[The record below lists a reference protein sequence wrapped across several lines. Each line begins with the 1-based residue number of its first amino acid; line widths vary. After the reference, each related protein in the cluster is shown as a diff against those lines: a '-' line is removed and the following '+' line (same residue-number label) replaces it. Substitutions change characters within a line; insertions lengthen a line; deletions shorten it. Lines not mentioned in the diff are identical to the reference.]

1 MLELVIAAVLSALLA
16 GALGY
21 TVAVVKRD
29 TAIALLRRDHD
40 QLAIDM
46 KRIET
51 TLDERLDRIDQRFM
65 ILLRLNLNIAR
76 KSGVEM
82 RTADA
87 LEIASLLPGEPL

>member
-1 MLELVIAAVLSALLA
+1 MLEIAIAAVLSALLA

-40 QLAIDM
+40 ALEKEFAKLEHQLG
-46 KRIET
+46 
-51 TLDERLDRIDQRFM
+51 ERLDRIDKRFM
-65 ILLRLNLNIAR
+65 ILLRLNLNIAK

-82 RTADA
+82 RTADV
-87 LEIASLLPGEPL
+87 LEITALIPGEAL